1 LSEVISYLLAIN
13 TDRMALYG
21 YFVALLLLLFF
32 FFFFFVLISV
42 CCFLTAY
49 T

>member
-13 TDRMALYG
+13 TDRKALYG

-32 FFFFFVLISV
+32 FFFFVLISV

>member
-32 FFFFFVLISV
+32 FFFFVLISV